1 MLAIVIES
9 LYWLCTLLAFCL
21 HRSAMKEP
29 LSIEVEHIVPD
40 KLSLRVAVVT
50 ETYPPDINGVAHTV
64 SIVVSGLRERGHEI
78 TLIRPRRVEE
88 PAHTT
93 QPGELL
99 VRGAPIPM
107 YKQLRM
113 GLPAIGSLRKL
124 WTAHRPD
131 LVHIATQ
138 GPLGWSAARAAH
150 KLGIPVSAD
159 FRTNFHAYS
168 RLYGL
173 GWLKSTIVSYLRKF
187 HNAARCTMVPTQRL
201 KDELVV
207 GGFERLIVVP
217 RGVDTDKFSPNHR
230 SEALRASWG
239 ASPQTLVLLSVGRL
253 AIEKN
258 LEVVTRTYA
267 RLKQRRDCVKLVFV
281 GDGPEAE
288 ALRRL
293 CPDAIFAGPRRGQ
306 DLSEHYASADLFLFP
321 SLTETFGNVTLEAMA
336 SGLCV
341 VAYDHAAAGQ
351 LVINKKNGILLAPD
365 DENGFQAATEAIT
378 QNTAHLEDIRHHAR
392 QTALNNSWTIIL
404 SRTEEIFRSIVAIN
418 IAKPY

>member
-1 MLAIVIES
+1 
-9 LYWLCTLLAFCL
+9 
-21 HRSAMKEP
+21 MKEP
-29 LSIEVEHIVPD
+29 LSIEVERIVPD
-40 KLSLRVAVVT
+40 KPSLRVAVVT

-64 SIVVSGLRERGHEI
+64 SIIVTGLRERGHEI
-78 TLIRPRRVEE
+78 TLIRPRQQEE
-88 PAHTT
+88 SAHTA

-113 GLPAIGSLRKL
+113 GLPALGSLRKL
-124 WTAHRPD
+124 WTARRPD

-150 KLGIPVSAD
+150 KLGIPVSSD

-168 RLYGL
+168 QLYGL

-201 KDELVV
+201 KDELVS

-217 RGVDTDKFSPNHR
+217 RGVDTEKFSPSHR
-230 SEALRASWG
+230 SLRLRESWG
-239 ASPQTLVLLSVGRL
+239 ATPTTIVLLSVGRL
-253 AIEKN
+253 AVEKN
-258 LEVVTRTYA
+258 LGVVVNAYD
-267 RLKQRRDCVKLVFV
+267 RLKQSGAEVKLVFV
-281 GDGPEAE
+281 GDGPETTT
-288 ALRRL
+288 LQRL
-293 CPDAIFAGPRRGQ
+293 CPDGIFAGTKRGQ
-306 DLSEHYASADLFLFP
+306 DLAEHYASADLFVFP

-351 LVINKKNGILLAPD
+351 LIVSQRNGLLLPPN
-365 DENGFQAATEAIT
+365 DESGFTAATQAVAQDAAGRDEMRK
-378 QNTAHLEDIRHHAR
+378 QAR
-392 QTALNNSWTIIL
+392 QTALNNSWSIIL
-404 SRTEEIFRSIVAIN
+404 SRTEEIFRSLVAIN
-418 IAKPY
+418 SSKTY